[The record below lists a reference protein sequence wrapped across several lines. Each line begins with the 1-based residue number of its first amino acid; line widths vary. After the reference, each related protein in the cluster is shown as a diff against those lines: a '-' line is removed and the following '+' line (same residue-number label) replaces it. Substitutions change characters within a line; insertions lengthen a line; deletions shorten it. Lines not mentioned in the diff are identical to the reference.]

1 MQRAIRTVCFHL
13 LCIIIFTFIYK
24 YIAIELKDT
33 ENKVVSFIDY
43 LYLSVA
49 IQSGTGFSQVIPKN
63 NTGRIF
69 IIIQELI
76 LICTHVFT
84 LYIFTI

>member
-1 MQRAIRTVCFHL
+1 MKIAIRTVCFHFF
-13 LCIIIFTFIYK
+13 CIIVFTFLYK
-24 YIAIELKDT
+24 YASIELKDS
-33 ENKVVSFIDY
+33 EKRMDSFIDY

-63 NTGRIF
+63 DTGRIL
-69 IIIQELI
+69 IIIQELM

-84 LYIFTI
+84 IYFISL

>member
-1 MQRAIRTVCFHL
+1 MKIAIRTICFHFF
-13 LCIIIFTFIYK
+13 CIIIFTFMYK
-24 YIAIELKDT
+24 YISIELKDT

-49 IQSGTGFSQVIPKN
+49 IQSGVGFSQVIPK
-63 NTGRIF
+63 TDIGRII

-84 LYIFTI
+84 LHFFYL

>member
-1 MQRAIRTVCFHL
+1 MKVAIRTVCFHFF
-13 LCIIIFTFIYK
+13 CIIVFTFLYK
-24 YIAIELKDT
+24 YISIELKDN

-49 IQSGTGFSQVIPKN
+49 IQSGVGFSQVVPKN
-63 NTGRIF
+63 DTGRIL

-84 LYIFTI
+84 IYFINL

>member
-1 MQRAIRTVCFHL
+1 MKIAIRTVCFHL
-13 LCIIIFTFIYK
+13 FCIIIFTFIYK
-24 YIAIELKDT
+24 YIALELQDNEHT
-33 ENKVVSFIDY
+33 TVSFIDY

-63 NTGRIF
+63 NISRIA
-69 IIIQELI
+69 IIIQEIL

-84 LYIFTI
+84 IYFFTI

>member
-1 MQRAIRTVCFHL
+1 MKIAIRTLCFHFFS
-13 LCIIIFTFIYK
+13 IIVFTFLYK
-24 YIAIELKDT
+24 YASIELKDS
-33 ENKVVSFIDY
+33 EKRMDSFIDY

-63 NTGRIF
+63 DTGRIL
-69 IIIQELI
+69 IIIQELM

-84 LYIFTI
+84 IYFITL

>member
-13 LCIIIFTFIYK
+13 LCIIVFTFIYK
-24 YIAIELKDT
+24 YIALELKDT
-33 ENKVVSFIDY
+33 EHKAVSFIDY

-49 IQSGTGFSQVIPKN
+49 IQAGTGFSQVIPKN
-63 NTGRIF
+63 NIGRIV
-69 IIIQELI
+69 IIIQELL

>member
-1 MQRAIRTVCFHL
+1 MKTAIRTICFHFF
-13 LCIIIFTFIYK
+13 CIIIFTFIYK
-24 YIAIELKDT
+24 YISLELKDT
-33 ENKVVSFIDY
+33 EKSMVSFIDY

-49 IQSGTGFSQVIPKN
+49 IQSGTGFAQIAPKN
-63 NTGRIF
+63 DIGRII

-84 LYIFTI
+84 FHFFYL

>member
-13 LCIIIFTFIYK
+13 LCIIVFTFIYK

-33 ENKVVSFIDY
+33 EHKTVSFIDY
-43 LYLSVA
+43 LCLSVA
-49 IQSGTGFSQVIPKN
+49 IQSGTGFSQIIPKN
-63 NTGRIF
+63 NTGRIV
-69 IIIQELI
+69 IIIQELL
-76 LICTHVFT
+76 LIFTNVFT

>member
-1 MQRAIRTVCFHL
+1 MKMAIRTVCFHL
-13 LCIIIFTFIYK
+13 FCIIIFTFIYK
-24 YIAIELKDT
+24 YIAIELKDI
-33 ENKVVSFIDY
+33 EHNAVSFIDY

-63 NTGRIF
+63 NIGRLV

-76 LICTHVFT
+76 LIFTHVFT